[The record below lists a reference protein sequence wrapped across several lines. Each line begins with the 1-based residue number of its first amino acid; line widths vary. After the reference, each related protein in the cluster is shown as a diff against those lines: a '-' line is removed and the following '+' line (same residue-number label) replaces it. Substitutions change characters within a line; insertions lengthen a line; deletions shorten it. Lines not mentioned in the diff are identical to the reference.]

1 VKGVGRKLY
10 EEKEE
15 EEGNGELR
23 MSKEMKVNNTRRS
36 T

>member
-10 EEKEE
+10 EEKEGE
-15 EEGNGELR
+15 EESRELR
-23 MSKEMKVNNTRRS
+23 MSKELKMNNTRRI